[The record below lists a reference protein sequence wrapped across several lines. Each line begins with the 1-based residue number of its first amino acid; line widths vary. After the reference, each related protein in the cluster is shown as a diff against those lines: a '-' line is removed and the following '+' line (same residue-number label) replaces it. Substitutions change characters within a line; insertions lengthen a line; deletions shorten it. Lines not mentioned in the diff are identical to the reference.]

1 MASFSRSGGDQSP
14 LPRSSSPLSLSPR
27 DWEATASALLEDG
40 LVLTALELHTELLE
54 GGKEVATLRDYFSNP
69 GNFEHA
75 LPQPPSSRLLS
86 ADMGEGCTLT
96 YMYVRIRRQRG
107 VVSYP

>member
-1 MASFSRSGGDQSP
+1 MASLSLSDRDQSP
-14 LPRSSSPLSLSPR
+14 LPRTSSPSRLSPR

-54 GGKEVATLRDYFSNP
+54 SGREVAALRDYFSNP

-75 LPQPPSSRLLS
+75 LPQPPASRLLS
-86 ADMGEGCTLT
+86 ADMGEAVNETE
-96 YMYVRIRRQRG
+96 G
-107 VVSYP
+107 VVHFDPACA